1 MPRLSA
7 LAVRQA
13 QPSSRPYK
21 LYDEREA
28 ALTAMNEEP
37 SEVWRMIGL
46 AMAYYATRHVHAAD
60 QEVASLIEKYG
71 MDAAY
76 NIAYVYAFRNQR
88 DEAFAWLEKAAEH
101 NDPGF
106 SNIGIHSLFA
116 NLHGDRR
123 WLPFLESIG
132 MSPETLDE
140 IVFDVKLPDQASNQ
154 YEG

>member
-1 MPRLSA
+1 MPR
-7 LAVRQA
+7 
-13 QPSSRPYK
+13 
-21 LYDEREA
+21 
-28 ALTAMNEEP
+28 
-37 SEVWRMIGL
+37 
-46 AMAYYATRHVHAAD
+46 TR
-60 QEVASLIEKYG
+60 K
-71 MDAAY
+71 
-76 NIAYVYAFRNQR
+76 
-88 DEAFAWLEKAAEH
+88 WLRLLRTAEH